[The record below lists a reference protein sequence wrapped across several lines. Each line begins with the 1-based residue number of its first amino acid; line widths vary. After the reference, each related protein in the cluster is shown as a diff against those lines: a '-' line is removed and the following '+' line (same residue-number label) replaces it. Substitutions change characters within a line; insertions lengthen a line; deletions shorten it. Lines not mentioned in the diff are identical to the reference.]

1 MTEKIREDPIK
12 MHKDANNLM
21 DSGKYSEAQD
31 LFLRT
36 AELYR
41 KAQNYFDSATMLYKA
56 GECSFALKEYEKAIE
71 HFTKSAE
78 LCLAKGFDRF
88 GLSALDYARDCQKAL
103 GNKAEIAEL
112 DKKIKELKAKIDSAF

>member
-1 MTEKIREDPIK
+1 MTEKVREDPVK
-12 MHKDANNLM
+12 MHKDAKSLM

-41 KAQNYFDSATMLYKA
+41 KAQNYFDSATMLYNA
-56 GECSFALKEYEKAIE
+56 GECSYALKEYEKSIE
-71 HFTKSAE
+71 HFSKSAE
-78 LCLAKGFDRF
+78 LCFAKGFDRF

-103 GNKAEIAEL
+103 GNTAEIAEL